1 MCECGR
7 GGAVAQAD
15 EPDSY
20 DDELARIDASIAD
33 LKIRDMAAAK
43 ERTQIA
49 SKIQAAQFQ
58 RDIWRHANKQAKKTK
73 PRRVRRPRSS
83 AGPQAPA
90 ASSPPPR
97 AAEGPPDWAAPDTP
111 HTGPPGVATDG
122 RTLLVDDPPPTERP
136 AAPPPRPPAAPPRGR
151 TRLGDAPPPTE
162 RPAAPPPRRP
172 AGDHPPV
179 HHPPEAS

>member
-1 MCECGR
+1 GR

-58 RDIWRHANKQAKKTK
+58 RDILAHANQQKAKKAK
-73 PRRVRRPRSS
+73 ARRVRRPQSS
-83 AGPQAPA
+83 ADPQSPPAPQ
-90 ASSPPPR
+90 PPPR
-97 AAEGPPDWAAPDTP
+97 AAEGPPPRAAN
-111 HTGPPGVATDG
+111 
-122 RTLLVDDPPPTERP
+122 
-136 AAPPPRPPAAPPRGR
+136 
-151 TRLGDAPPPTE
+151 
-162 RPAAPPPRRP
+162 
-172 AGDHPPV
+172 
-179 HHPPEAS
+179 

>member
-1 MCECGR
+1 GR

-58 RDIWRHANKQAKKTK
+58 RDILAHANAQRRAKKAPKT
-73 PRRVRRPRSS
+73 PRPGRP
-83 AGPQAPA
+83 PQGKT
-90 ASSPPPR
+90 PPPPLPDGSPR
-97 AAEGPPDWAAPDTP
+97 TAPPP
-111 HTGPPGVATDG
+111 
-122 RTLLVDDPPPTERP
+122 PPPTGEAQP
-136 AAPPPRPPAAPPRGR
+136 DQSEA
-151 TRLGDAPPPTE
+151 
-162 RPAAPPPRRP
+162 RR
-172 AGDHPPV
+172 A
-179 HHPPEAS
+179 E